1 MQQMPP
7 AWLEQLDEILSLL
20 EGQPEAEQETRLIE
34 RLTTLDPDLLA
45 FLLDQLAEQE
55 SSQAAALFARLAA
68 QPNVPDAVR
77 ERARAALDGLA
88 RKGIRPPKPGEE
100 SFYAGRVQEG
110 RERGEQILAL
120 AWRLPDE
127 SIEALVF
134 LLDWRGDGLKDYY
147 RTRGMTEAEWDELIA
162 HNTAKGAPMVDIAPP
177 EARALVE
184 AAMAE
189 SRRFSR
195 PLPRDYRL
203 DASLVDRRLLRAVEA
218 PTPDA
223 IRSFIT
229 PGLPPE
235 DVARAYVAALH
246 YRDYALAAALLAPD
260 HALRVG
266 RSLAEAA
273 DALRAALKH
282 APRRESEAEARLITP
297 DVSSDVAQR
306 DTANEAVVE
315 MDGTEIV
322 MERSGK
328 RRRQPVAETYRLSKV
343 SQTWKILAIEPA
355 NRV

>member
-315 MDGTEIV
+315 MDGTEV
-322 MERSGK
+322 VVERSGK